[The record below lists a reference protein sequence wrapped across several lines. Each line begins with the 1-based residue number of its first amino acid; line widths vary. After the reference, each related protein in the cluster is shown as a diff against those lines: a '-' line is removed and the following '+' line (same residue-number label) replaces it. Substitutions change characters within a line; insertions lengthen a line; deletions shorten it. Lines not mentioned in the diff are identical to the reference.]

1 MWSEDPFHILSETF
15 ALIHGGT
22 ISTATAWKGPAA
34 IPATPRL
41 VLLSRWTLNNRIQQ
55 ELSGITLVEYCNRL
69 QILKIHS
76 ATNTFFYLWREEIC
90 RCKNSFAMTIKWRKY
105 TGLTHISVSFPWELH
120 FYNSFRM
127 WEGKHKRGGKYSR
140 YFWQKLQFCGC
151 MLALFQP
158 GWYQGEDEVGIWNL
172 VEIACVWMICM
183 RIV

>member
-1 MWSEDPFHILSETF
+1 M
-15 ALIHGGT
+15 
-22 ISTATAWKGPAA
+22 K
-34 IPATPRL
+34 R
-41 VLLSRWTLNNRIQQ
+41 RN
-55 ELSGITLVEYCNRL
+55 
-69 QILKIHS
+69 
-76 ATNTFFYLWREEIC
+76 
-90 RCKNSFAMTIKWRKY
+90 RCKSSVAMTIKWRKY

-140 YFWQKLQFCGC
+140 HFWQKLQFCGC

-183 RIV
+183 RIVSKKQRLLKLETVWYIVLVRSPVLTSWCIPVTDIVAAGNIEGVITITLFCLRVKVQVGLPNTKNFYNTS